1 MKQRTAI
8 LIAAVVTAFLLVT
21 AGGILARVTLATN
34 SADPVA
40 EAATASPAAQLTA
53 TLDPQVE
60 ALIQAREAQYQ
71 EQLAAANARLQ
82 EAYAQQQAIASQLAQ
97 AQAVSQPQAAAAQ
110 AAAPTTGYAISPEQA
125 VSVALSA
132 APGNTAQTA
141 PQLVSFQG
149 IAAYEVALSGG
160 LVYVDANSGAILY
173 NAATAPAVAA
183 PQFNGSDDDD
193 DHEGHEE
200 REHEEGDDD

>member
-8 LIAAVVTAFLLVT
+8 LIAAVLTAFLLVT
-21 AGGILARVTLATN
+21 AGGVLARVTQAA
-34 SADPVA
+34 SEPAPVA
-40 EAATASPAAQLTA
+40 DAATATSVAQATA
-53 TLDPQVE
+53 IDPQVE

-71 EQLAAANARLQ
+71 EQLAAANVRLQ
-82 EAYAQQQAIASQLAQ
+82 EAYAQQQALANQLAQ
-97 AQAVSQPQAAAAQ
+97 AQGQGAPQTGAASAS
-110 AAAPTTGYAISPEQA
+110 APSATYAISPAQA
-125 VSVALSA
+125 VLVALSA

-183 PQFNGSDDDD
+183 PQFIGSDDG
-193 DHEGHEE
+193 HEGHEE